1 MNRKRRDFDEV
12 NFLQGN
18 EVKNFKNENQKVASF
33 IQKSSSMV
41 GSASKTLWKPDKY
54 NFNRKNPMC
63 ENIQKFAA
71 QQLNNNKSTSNF

>member
-1 MNRKRRDFDEV
+1 
-12 NFLQGN
+12 
-18 EVKNFKNENQKVASF
+18 
-33 IQKSSSMV
+33 MV